1 MICCCTLCG
10 ECGGCHGLAFWS
22 VSVDLG
28 ESALGQD
35 VESEVAASF
44 GPLVM
49 LLGEDGTDEP
59 DDRATIGEDADDVGA
74 PPDFPVEPLVGV
86 VRPDLPP

>member
-1 MICCCTLCG
+1 
-10 ECGGCHGLAFWS
+10 
-22 VSVDLG
+22 
-28 ESALGQD
+28 
-35 VESEVAASF
+35 
-44 GPLVM
+44 M